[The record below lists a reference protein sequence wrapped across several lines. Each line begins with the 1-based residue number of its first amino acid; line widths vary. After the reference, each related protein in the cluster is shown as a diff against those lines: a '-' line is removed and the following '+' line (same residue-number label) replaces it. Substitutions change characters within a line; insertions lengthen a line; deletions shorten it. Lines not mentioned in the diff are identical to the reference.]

1 MRLFSNERD
10 LLGGE
15 GEKSFQNLFQDRR
28 KNGKIKPSGK
38 VLDLKFSDRT

>member
-10 LLGGE
+10 LLGE
-15 GEKSFQNLFQDRR
+15 REKSFQNLFQDRR